1 MQTRIVVGWYY
12 KFKHIGVC
20 HLSCPNYKL
29 FNLWVS
35 KLMKKIFLCIYYSNI
50 FPSVLWQLLWVL
62 VGRLPA
68 CKKLGVGLLMVTFWL
83 ELCTSYSSSCH
94 HRLYYPITLSWNK
107 IQNGDVLVPANPGPS
122 GKWLSK
128 RRETTVI
135 FPTFLILLQC
145 KCVSKHCYHRY
156 LIDGQA

>member
-1 MQTRIVVGWYY
+1 M
-12 KFKHIGVC
+12 
-20 HLSCPNYKL
+20 NE
-29 FNLWVS
+29 
-35 KLMKKIFLCIYYSNI
+35 KKIFLCIYYSNI

-122 GKWLSK
+122 GKWPLK
-128 RRETTVI
+128 RRDSRLGRVYQWRT
-135 FPTFLILLQC
+135 
-145 KCVSKHCYHRY
+145 
-156 LIDGQA
+156 LIDYWCKVLHARCRYCHPPNCVKDWLKVWLIARCSAQIGYNVP